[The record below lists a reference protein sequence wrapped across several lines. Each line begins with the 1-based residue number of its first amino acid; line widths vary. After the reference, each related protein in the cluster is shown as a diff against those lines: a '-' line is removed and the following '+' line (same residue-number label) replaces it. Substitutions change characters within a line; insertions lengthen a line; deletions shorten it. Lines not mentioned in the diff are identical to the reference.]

1 MDRRDMLKN
10 LALLTGG
17 VLSMGYVNQNK
28 VNNDNSSV
36 TYYVDSKEGNDSN
49 EGTSKNSP
57 WKTISRLND
66 TELNPGD
73 KIRFKRGSQFDGRLV
88 IRSSGTED
96 NYITLTD
103 YGDLQEDAP
112 GFTNPEFKGNNFGNC
127 IRIEGDYVL
136 VENLYFH
143 DTAVFESSID
153 GEDGFLAIW
162 EMGTIYVDKEANHI
176 IIRNNELENCPVGIK
191 SYGHHTLIEYNYIHD
206 CNRVLKEW
214 GWGPIGIW
222 FGGDYQEA
230 RYNRIINY
238 RAENPN
244 IKWSRGTG
252 GGADGGAFEIDDAR
266 FDKSNISIH
275 HNYTRD
281 NQGFLEV
288 TWSDVKSHP
297 DYRDF
302 EIHHNVSDDY
312 QQFVALWN
320 GKNCKI
326 DNNTIIRRKV
336 NANDWGVFNITQDH
350 SRNKIRNNIII
361 TEKKIQVFNVGL
373 NMQKNP
379 ENIIENNL
387 FHAVTGEL
395 VIGDEGPGESP
406 VFADPL
412 FKNYQEGS
420 TALDYSITK
429 DSPAQSGGL
438 ELGYEYDFRDISI
451 PQQNT
456 PAIGAFELKKQ
467 NNDLHN

>member
-1 MDRRDMLKN
+1 MIFIHF
-10 LALLTGG
+10 GCI
-17 VLSMGYVNQNK
+17 NQNEVK
-28 VNNDNSSV
+28 NDNSSA
-36 TYYVDSKEGNDSN
+36 TYYVDSDKGSDAYD
-49 EGTSKNSP
+49 GTSINSP
-57 WKTISRLND
+57 WQTLSRLND
-66 TELNPGD
+66 IKFNAGD
-73 KIRFKRGSQFDGRLV
+73 KIRFKRGSQFEGRLV
-88 IRSSGTED
+88 IRNSGSKD

-103 YGDLQEDAP
+103 YGDPQEDAP
-112 GFTNPEFKGNNFGNC
+112 RFTNPEFTGNNFGNC
-127 IRIEGDYVL
+127 IRIKGDYVL

-143 DTAVFESSID
+143 DTAVFESSD
-153 GEDGFLAIW
+153 DADDGFLAIW
-162 EMGTIYVDKEANHI
+162 EMGTIYVDKEANHT

-244 IKWSRGTG
+244 IKWSKGTG

-288 TWSDVKSHP
+288 TWSDVESHP

-320 GKNCKI
+320 GKNVKI

-336 NANDWGVFNITQDH
+336 NANDWGVFNITEDH
-350 SRNKIRNNIII
+350 SRNKIRNNIIV
-361 TEKKIQVFNVGL
+361 TEKDIQVFNVGL
-373 NMQKNP
+373 NMHKNP

-387 FHAVTGEL
+387 FHAATGKL

-412 FKNYQEGS
+412 FKNYKEES
-420 TALDYSITK
+420 TALSYSITK
-429 DSPAQSGGL
+429 DSPAKSGGVD
-438 ELGYEYDFRDISI
+438 LGYEYDFREISI
-451 PQQNT
+451 PQQIT
-456 PAIGAFELKKQ
+456 PAIGAFELEIPK
-467 NNDLHN
+467 